1 MHLWGIASQWYLLG
15 GTRHLLGGTWGPL
28 SNLYKSR
35 GGTEGPLKN
44 LLRSGVRNLW
54 GTEGSLGN
62 FLRSGVRNLRGT
74 EGPLENLLS
83 CGGRNLWRYGGRN
96 LIRFITYMNLRH
108 PGSNWTQDFNV
119 LIVLTFNPICRKKQR
134 FFRYVFE
141 YYVFHNISC
150 SPYGFT
156 KFQIPNSKYSQ
167 IFQQIYYSDGKKK
180 TYRKLEFGN
189 SWNNVVSKQL
199 LTTQISLKEQT
210 RLCLLQKSK
219 K

>member
-1 MHLWGIASQWYLLG
+1 MTAWFSINSYAGSNVSYLWLHSAFSWMITVLKTLIWNYKNIYLTVMHLWGVASQRSCCQRYLLG
-15 GTRHLLGGTWGPL
+15 GTRYLLGGTWGPL

-62 FLRSGVRNLRGT
+62 FLRSRGWNLRGT

-119 LIVLTFNPICRKKQR
+119 LIVLTFNPGWR
-134 FFRYVFE
+134 
-141 YYVFHNISC
+141 
-150 SPYGFT
+150 
-156 KFQIPNSKYSQ
+156 
-167 IFQQIYYSDGKKK
+167 
-180 TYRKLEFGN
+180 
-189 SWNNVVSKQL
+189 
-199 LTTQISLKEQT
+199 
-210 RLCLLQKSK
+210 
-219 K
+219 